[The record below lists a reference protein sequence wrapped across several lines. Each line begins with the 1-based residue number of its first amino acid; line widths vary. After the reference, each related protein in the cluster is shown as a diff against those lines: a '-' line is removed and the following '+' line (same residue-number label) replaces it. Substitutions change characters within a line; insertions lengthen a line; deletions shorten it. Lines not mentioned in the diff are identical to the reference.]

1 MLRISKLFLDKSA
14 DSLVSA
20 IDKFNSSDDRGRKT
34 EVLILADHCHKML
47 LKAAI
52 AEKRGQLVSKQTGH
66 MIGFTECVNR
76 GFSSGNIKF
85 LQAQHC
91 VAFRHVNGLRDAEY
105 HYLPDVSEEE

>member
-1 MLRISKLFLDKSA
+1 MPRISKLFLDKSA

-20 IDKFNSSDDRGRKT
+20 IDKSNSSDERGRKT
-34 EVLILADHCHKML
+34 EVLILADHCHEML

-66 MIGFTECVNR
+66 MIGFAECVNR

-85 LQAQHC
+85 L
-91 VAFRHVNGLRDAEY
+91 
-105 HYLPDVSEEE
+105 